1 MLRAL
6 ELAGLAIVAT
16 AVVWKGSEWLE
27 ASSQRLSAHYGLPP
41 VVQGAVVVA
50 VGSSFPE
57 LVSVVLSTAPPPL
70 GAGQFDLGVS
80 AVVGS
85 AVFNLLVIP
94 AISGILGDEVAAS
107 RAVVYKE
114 AQFYMVAV
122 SAVVITFALAV
133 IYYPVPEDRLVGT
146 VTRPLAAIPVLLYGV
161 YVFTQYQDTSDFD
174 APDAGDIDVGRQWAW
189 LALSLVVIAVA
200 VEGLVEAAV
209 GFGDFFGTPS
219 FLWGLTVIAAGTSLP
234 DTLVSVRAARENRGE
249 TSLAN
254 VLGSNVFDL
263 LVAVPVGVL
272 IVGAVPVNFGVAVPL
287 LGFLTVATVIVFG
300 FLRTELT
307 LSVPES
313 YVLLGLYVLF
323 IVWMTLESFGILGLV
338 PGASG

>member
-1 MLRAL
+1 MLRLVELVVLAL
-6 ELAGLAIVAT
+6 VAT
-16 AVVWKGSEWLE
+16 AVVWKGSGWLE
-27 ASSQRLSAHYGLPP
+27 TSSQRLSAHYGLPP
-41 VVQGAVVVA
+41 AVQGAVVVA
-50 VGSSFPE
+50 IGSSFPE
-57 LVSVVLSTAPPPL
+57 LVSVVLSTAPPPI

-94 AISGILGDEVAAS
+94 AVSGILGDEVAAS
-107 RAVVYKE
+107 RAIVYKE

-133 IYYPVPEDRLVGT
+133 IYHPTPDRLVGT
-146 VTRPLAAIPVLLYGV
+146 VTRPLAAMPVLLYGV
-161 YVFTQYQDTSDFD
+161 YVFTQYQDTADFD
-174 APDAGDIDVGRQWAW
+174 APDPGEIDIARQWGW
-189 LALSLVVIAVA
+189 LALSLVTIAVA

-209 GFGDFFGTPS
+209 GFGELFGTPS

-234 DTLVSVRAARENRGE
+234 DTLVSVRAARDGRGE

-272 IVGAVPVNFGVAVPL
+272 IVGAVPVNFGVAIPL

-307 LSVPES
+307 LSVAES
-313 YVLLGLYVLF
+313 YVLLGLYVVFL
-323 IVWMTLESFGILGLV
+323 VWMTLETFGVLGFV
-338 PGASG
+338 PGA

>member
-6 ELAGLAIVAT
+6 ELVALALVAT

-161 YVFTQYQDTSDFD
+161 YVFTQYQDTADFD
-174 APDAGDIDVGRQWAW
+174 APDPGEVAVARQWGW
-189 LALSLVVIAVA
+189 LACSLVVIAVA

-209 GFGDFFGTPS
+209 GFGELFGTPS
-219 FLWGLTVIAAGTSLP
+219 FIWGLTVIAAGTSLP
-234 DTLVSVRAARENRGE
+234 DTLVSVRAAREDRGE

-263 LVAVPVGVL
+263 LVAVPLGVL
-272 IVGAVPVNFGVAVPL
+272 LVGAVPVNFGVAVPL
-287 LGFLTVATVIVFG
+287 LGFLTVATVVVFG
-300 FLRTELT
+300 FLRTDLS

-313 YVLLGLYVLF
+313 YALLGLYLLF
-323 IVWMTLESFGILGLV
+323 LVWMVLETAGVLGFV
-338 PGASG
+338 PGA

>member
-1 MLRAL
+1 MLRVL
-6 ELAGLAIVAT
+6 ELVALAVVAT
-16 AVVWKGSEWLE
+16 AVVWKGSAWLE
-27 ASSQRLSAHYGLPP
+27 ATSQRLSVHYGLPP

-50 VGSSFPE
+50 IGSSFPE
-57 LVSVVLSTAPPPL
+57 LVSVVLSTAPPPI

-94 AISGILGDEVAAS
+94 ALSGILGDEVSAS

-122 SAVVITFALAV
+122 SAAVITFALAV
-133 IYYPVPEDRLVGT
+133 IYYPTDQRLVGT

-174 APDAGDIDVGRQWAW
+174 APDADDIDVARQWGW

-209 GFGDFFGTPS
+209 GFGEFFGTPS

-234 DTLVSVRAARENRGE
+234 DALVSVRAARDDRGE

-263 LVAVPVGVL
+263 LVAVPLGVL
-272 IVGAVPVNFGVAVPL
+272 IVGAVLVNFGVAVPL
-287 LGFLTVATVIVFG
+287 LGFLTVATVVVFG

-307 LSVPES
+307 LSTTES
-313 YVLLGLYVLF
+313 YALLGLYVAF
-323 IVWMTLESFGILGLV
+323 IGWMVLETFGVLGFV
-338 PGASG
+338 PGA

>member
-1 MLRAL
+1 MLRLVELVVLAL
-6 ELAGLAIVAT
+6 VAT
-16 AVVWKGSEWLE
+16 AVVWKGSGWLE
-27 ASSQRLSAHYGLPP
+27 TSSQRLSAHYGLPP
-41 VVQGAVVVA
+41 AVQGAVVVA
-50 VGSSFPE
+50 IGSSFPE
-57 LVSVVLSTAPPPL
+57 LVSVVLSTAPPPI

-94 AISGILGDEVAAS
+94 AVSGILGDTVSAS
-107 RAVVYKE
+107 RAIVYKE

-133 IYYPVPEDRLVGT
+133 IYYPTPDRLVGT
-146 VTRPLAAIPVLLYGV
+146 VTRPLAAMPVLLYGV
-161 YVFTQYQDTSDFD
+161 YVFTQYQDTADFD
-174 APDAGDIDVGRQWAW
+174 APDPGEIDIARQWGW
-189 LALSLVVIAVA
+189 LALSLVTIAVA

-209 GFGDFFGTPS
+209 GFGEFFGTPS

-234 DTLVSVRAARENRGE
+234 DTLVSVRAARDGRGE

-272 IVGAVPVNFGVAVPL
+272 IVGAVPVNFGVAIPL

-307 LSVPES
+307 LSVAES
-313 YVLLGLYVLF
+313 YVLLGLYVVFL
-323 IVWMTLESFGILGLV
+323 VWMTLETFGVLGFV
-338 PGASG
+338 PGA

>member
-1 MLRAL
+1 MLRVL
-6 ELAGLAIVAT
+6 ELAALAVVAT

-27 ASSQRLSAHYGLPP
+27 AASQRLSVHYGLPP

-57 LVSVVLSTAPPPL
+57 LVSVILSTAPPPI

-94 AISGILGDEVAAS
+94 AASGILGEGVDAS
-107 RAVVYKE
+107 RAIVYKE

-133 IYYPVPEDRLVGT
+133 IYYPVPENRLVGT

-174 APDAGDIDVGRQWAW
+174 APDPGEVDVARQWGW
-189 LALSLVVIAVA
+189 LALSLIVIAVA

-209 GFGDFFGTPS
+209 GFGEFFGTPS

-234 DTLVSVRAARENRGE
+234 DTIVSVRAAQDDRGE

-254 VLGSNVFDL
+254 VLGSNIFDL
-263 LVAVPVGVL
+263 LVAVPLGIL
-272 IVGAVPVNFGVAVPL
+272 IVGAAPVNFGVAVPL

-307 LSVPES
+307 LSALES
-313 YVLLGLYVLF
+313 YALLGLYVGF
-323 IVWMTLESFGILGLV
+323 IVWMVLETFGVLGFV
-338 PGASG
+338 PGA

>member
-1 MLRAL
+1 MLRVL
-6 ELAGLAIVAT
+6 ELVAIAAVGT
-16 AVVWKGSEWLE
+16 AVVWKGSGALE
-27 ASSQRLSAHYGLPP
+27 TGSQRLSAHYGLPP

-50 VGSSFPE
+50 IGSSFPE
-57 LVSVVLSTAPPPL
+57 LVSVVLSTAPPPI

-80 AVVGS
+80 AIVGS
-85 AVFNLLVIP
+85 AIFNLLVIP
-94 AISGILGDEVAAS
+94 AVSGILGDGVSAS
-107 RAVVYKE
+107 RAIVYKE

-133 IYYPVPEDRLVGT
+133 IYNPTDQRLVGT
-146 VTRPLAAIPVLLYGV
+146 VTRPLAAMPVLLYGV

-174 APDAGDIDVGRQWAW
+174 APDPGE
-189 LALSLVVIAVA
+189 IAVA
-200 VEGLVEAAV
+200 RQWGLLALGLVAIAVGVEGLVHAAV
-209 GFGDFFGTPS
+209 GFGEVFDTPS

-234 DTLVSVRAARENRGE
+234 DALVSVRAARDGRGE

-263 LVAVPVGVL
+263 LVAVPLGVL

-287 LGFLTVATVIVFG
+287 LGFLTVVTVVIFG

-307 LSVPES
+307 LSVSES
-313 YVLLGLYVLF
+313 YALLGLYVGF
-323 IVWMTLESFGILGLV
+323 IAWMVLETVGVLGFV
-338 PGASG
+338 PGA

>member
-1 MLRAL
+1 MLRVL
-6 ELAGLAIVAT
+6 ELVALAVVAT
-16 AVVWKGSEWLE
+16 AVVWKGSTWLE
-27 ASSQRLSAHYGLPP
+27 ATSQRLSVHYGLPP

-50 VGSSFPE
+50 IGSSFPE
-57 LVSVVLSTAPPPL
+57 LVSVVLSTAPPPI

-94 AISGILGDEVAAS
+94 ALSGILGDEVSAS

-133 IYYPVPEDRLVGT
+133 IYYPTDQRLVGT

-174 APDAGDIDVGRQWAW
+174 APDADDVDVARQWGW

-209 GFGDFFGTPS
+209 GFGEFFGTPS

-234 DTLVSVRAARENRGE
+234 DALVSVRAARDDRGE

-263 LVAVPVGVL
+263 LVAVPLGVL

-287 LGFLTVATVIVFG
+287 LGFLTVATVVVFG

-307 LSVPES
+307 LSTTES
-313 YVLLGLYVLF
+313 YVLLGLYVAF
-323 IVWMTLESFGILGLV
+323 IGWMVLETFGVLGFV
-338 PGASG
+338 PGA